1 MVMALAAVGCMYA
14 GPAVAD
20 PDVTPL
26 LIGGGGTGTVG

>member
-1 MVMALAAVGCMYA
+1 MYA

>member
-14 GPAVAD
+14 GPADAD

-26 LIGGGGTGTVG
+26 LIGGGTGALG

>member
-1 MVMALAAVGCMYA
+1 MVMALAAAGCRYA

-26 LIGGGGTGTVG
+26 PTCGGTGAFG

>member
-1 MVMALAAVGCMYA
+1 MVMALAAVGCKYA

-26 LIGGGGTGTVG
+26 LICGGAGTLG

>member
-1 MVMALAAVGCMYA
+1 MYA

-26 LIGGGGTGTVG
+26 LIGGGTGAFG